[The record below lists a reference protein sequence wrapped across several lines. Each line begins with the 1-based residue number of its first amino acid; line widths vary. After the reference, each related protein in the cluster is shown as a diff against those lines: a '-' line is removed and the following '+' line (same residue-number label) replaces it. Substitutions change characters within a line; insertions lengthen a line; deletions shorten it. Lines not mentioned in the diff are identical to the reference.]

1 MEWST
6 YQTEVFREAAR
17 TTQQDCAVVARA
29 GAGKTTSLIESLQ
42 HLPYRSV
49 LLCAFN
55 KSIQTELEKR
65 APRHVMT
72 RTLHSLGLWVHR
84 LNCRHRNV
92 DVKVETG
99 KARDQSVELMKEKP
113 QYWKRSMYD
122 PPNRIFE
129 MARHTRNT
137 ASFAK
142 NVLVSGRDDLL
153 KIAMRQDVEDRKD
166 AERVAEAARDLMRR
180 AARAPDV
187 VDFDDMIWMPAHFG
201 YGEVEGTEMLRFDA
215 VLVDERQ
222 DTNPAQNYLIER
234 MRHAGRVISLLD
246 DRQTIYGFRGADYS
260 TIETLLENP
269 TTCLLPLPIS
279 YRCCNSVV
287 KLAQEVV
294 PDIQPAPDAKDGS
307 VTLHDYADL
316 LDEAEPGD
324 FVLSRSN
331 APLVSTCLALVRRN
345 VPSIVAGRDFGASL
359 SALVDKSKA
368 NGSQELDTWL
378 HGWLEKEEARLMPD
392 HPNQMALCHDRARC
406 LSALAAVCPTIPDL
420 KARIGVLFDDSDPMT
435 KVVCSTV
442 HKAKGLERNRVWM
455 LTDTFLYPNRL
466 RPNVDAWAEE
476 NIWYVAVTRAK
487 DRLCMVETPR
497 EEYTP
502 RYQVSGRRKRQVQW
516 R

>member
-1 MEWST
+1 MEWSN

-17 TTQQDCAVVARA
+17 KTQQDCVVVARA

-42 HLPYRSV
+42 HLPYRRA

-55 KSIQTELEKR
+55 KSIQTELERR

-92 DVKVETG
+92 DVDVETD
-99 KARDQSVELMKEKP
+99 KARNQSIEMMKEKP

-122 PPNRIFE
+122 PPGRMFE
-129 MARHTRNT
+129 MARHARNT

-142 NVLVSGRDDLL
+142 NILASEPDDLL
-153 KIAMRQDVEDRKD
+153 KIAMRQDVDDRKD
-166 AERVAEAARDLMRR
+166 AEQVAEAARALMRR
-180 AARAPDV
+180 AARAPDI

-201 YGEVEGTEMLRFDA
+201 YGEIEGTEMLRFDA

-234 MRHAGRVISLLD
+234 MRQAGRVISLLD
-246 DRQTIYGFRGADYS
+246 DRQTIYGFRGADYK
-260 TIETLLENP
+260 TIEKLLSDP
-269 TTCLLPLPIS
+269 KTCQLPLPIS
-279 YRCCNSVV
+279 YRCPNSVV
-287 KLAQEVV
+287 SLVQEIV
-294 PDIQPAPDAKDGS
+294 PDLQAAPNAKDGS
-307 VTLHDYADL
+307 VTLHEYAEL

-345 VPSIVAGRDFGASL
+345 VPTIIAGRDFGASL
-359 SALVDKSKA
+359 SALVEKSKA
-368 NGSQELDTWL
+368 NDPQQLETWL
-378 HGWLEKEEARLMPD
+378 HRWLAKEEARLLPD
-392 HPNQMALCHDRARC
+392 HPRQMALCHDRARC
-406 LSALAAVCPTIPDL
+406 LLALAVTCGTIPEL
-420 KARIGVLFDDSDPMT
+420 QTRIGVLFDDSDPMT

-455 LTDTFLYPNRL
+455 LADTFLYPHRL
-466 RPNVDAWAEE
+466 RPNTDAWAEE

-487 DRLCMVETPR
+487 DRLCLVETSR
-497 EEYTP
+497 DEYTP
-502 RYQVSGRRKRQVQW
+502 RYQIGVRRKRQVQW